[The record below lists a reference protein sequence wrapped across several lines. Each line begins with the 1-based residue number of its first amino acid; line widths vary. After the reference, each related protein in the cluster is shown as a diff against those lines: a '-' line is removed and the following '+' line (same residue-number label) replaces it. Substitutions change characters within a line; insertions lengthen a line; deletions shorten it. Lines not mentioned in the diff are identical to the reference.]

1 MIVSPFLNSRS
12 ARVTPCEAMRDDG
25 VPSTRFMC
33 DGVAVGATPKCQA
46 VHSGA
51 GAQTCSGRGVRK
63 AERRSAAGR
72 RKSPEAV
79 TELVRNGTGRHTSRT
94 TLLPLPG
101 DAIPR
106 HTRSPLLASDLGM
119 KSRIS
124 HPASRVFHSAR
135 SCSRAHNKGVIPFA
149 SSCPRRL
156 CIAAPPIRVPSCNPR
171 CNLCRHCGGSPVDF
185 LCHEALLRMAVSTH
199 GDKLAHS
206 APACGIAFAVE
217 NKIYCFSCL

>member
-1 MIVSPFLNSRS
+1 
-12 ARVTPCEAMRDDG
+12 MR
-25 VPSTRFMC
+25 
-33 DGVAVGATPKCQA
+33 VGATPKCQA

-106 HTRSPLLASDLGM
+106 QTRSPLLASDLGT

-124 HPASRVFHSAR
+124 HPASRVFHSAWSR
-135 SCSRAHNKGVIPFA
+135 SSAHRKGEIPFA
-149 SSCPRRL
+149 SPCPRRL
-156 CIAAPPIRVPSCNPR
+156 CIAAPPIRISSCNPR
-171 CNLCRHCGGSPVDF
+171 CNLRRHSGGSPVDF
-185 LCHEALLRMAVSTH
+185 LRHEALVRVAVSTH
-199 GDKLAHS
+199 GDQLAYPAS
-206 APACGIAFAVE
+206 ARGIAFAVE
-217 NKIYCFSCL
+217 NKIHCLSGL

>member
-1 MIVSPFLNSRS
+1 
-12 ARVTPCEAMRDDG
+12 MR
-25 VPSTRFMC
+25 
-33 DGVAVGATPKCQA
+33 VGATPKCQA

-63 AERRSAAGR
+63 AERRRAAGR

-106 HTRSPLLASDLGM
+106 QTRSILLAPDLWT

-124 HPASRVFHSAR
+124 LLASHVFHSAWSR
-135 SCSRAHNKGVIPFA
+135 SRAHNKGVIPFA
-149 SSCPRRL
+149 SPCPRRL
-156 CIAAPPIRVPSCNPR
+156 CIAAPPIRIPSCNPR
-171 CNLCRHCGGSPVDF
+171 CNLRRHSGGSPVDF
-185 LCHEALLRMAVSTH
+185 LRHEALVRVAVSTH
-199 GDKLAHS
+199 GDQLAYP

-217 NKIYCFSCL
+217 NKIHCLSGL

>member
-33 DGVAVGATPKCQA
+33 DGVAVGATPKRQA

-79 TELVRNGTGRHTSRT
+79 TELVRNGIGRHASRT
-94 TLLPLPG
+94 THSTLPG

-106 HTRSPLLASDLGM
+106 QTRSTFSPSDLGT

-124 HPASRVFHSAR
+124 RPVSHVFHSAWSR
-135 SCSRAHNKGVIPFA
+135 SRAHRKGEIPFA
-149 SSCPRRL
+149 SPCSRRL
-156 CIAAPPIRVPSCNPR
+156 CIAAPPIRIPSMRSALEFTPPPWRKPGRFLPSRSTGPR
-171 CNLCRHCGGSPVDF
+171 GCI
-185 LCHEALLRMAVSTH
+185 
-199 GDKLAHS
+199 HS
-206 APACGIAFAVE
+206 R
-217 NKIYCFSCL
+217 

>member
-1 MIVSPFLNSRS
+1 VSPFLNSRS

-33 DGVAVGATPKCQA
+33 DGVAVGATPKRQA

-79 TELVRNGTGRHTSRT
+79 TELVRNGIGRHASRT
-94 TLLPLPG
+94 THSTLPG

-106 HTRSPLLASDLGM
+106 QTRSTFSPSDLGT

-124 HPASRVFHSAR
+124 RPVSHVFHSAWSR
-135 SCSRAHNKGVIPFA
+135 SRAHNKGVISYA
-149 SSCPRRL
+149 SPCPRRL
-156 CIAAPPIRVPSCNPR
+156 CIAAPPIRIPSVLQSIGPALEFKPLRRRKPGRFPSSRSTGPR
-171 CNLCRHCGGSPVDF
+171 GCIPR
-185 LCHEALLRMAVSTH
+185 R
-199 GDKLAHS
+199 
-206 APACGIAFAVE
+206 
-217 NKIYCFSCL
+217 

>member
-1 MIVSPFLNSRS
+1 
-12 ARVTPCEAMRDDG
+12 MR
-25 VPSTRFMC
+25 
-33 DGVAVGATPKCQA
+33 VGATPKCQA

-72 RKSPEAV
+72 RKGPEAV

-106 HTRSPLLASDLGM
+106 QTRSPLLASDLWT

-124 HPASRVFHSAR
+124 HPVSRVFHSAR
-135 SCSRAHNKGVIPFA
+135 SRSSAHSKGEIPFA
-149 SSCPRRL
+149 SPCPRRL
-156 CIAAPPIRVPSCNPR
+156 CIAAPPIRIPSCNPR
-171 CNLCRHCGGSPVDF
+171 CNLRRRRGGSPVDF
-185 LCHEALLRMAVSTH
+185 LRHEALVRVAVSTH
-199 GDKLAHS
+199 GDQLAHPAS
-206 APACGIAFAVE
+206 ARGIALAVE
-217 NKIYCFSCL
+217 NKIHCLSGL

>member
-12 ARVTPCEAMRDDG
+12 ARVTPCEAVR
-25 VPSTRFMC
+25 
-33 DGVAVGATPKCQA
+33 VGATPKRQA

-79 TELVRNGTGRHTSRT
+79 TELVRNGTGRHASRT
-94 TLLPLPG
+94 THSTLPD

-106 HTRSPLLASDLGM
+106 QTRSTFSQSDLGT

-124 HPASRVFHSAR
+124 RPASYDFHSAW
-135 SCSRAHNKGVIPFA
+135 SHSRAHNKGETPF
-149 SSCPRRL
+149 SSPCPRRL
-156 CIAAPPIRVPSCNPR
+156 CIAAPPIRVSIGAIRAKVMPPPWRKPGRFPPS
-171 CNLCRHCGGSPVDF
+171 
-185 LCHEALLRMAVSTH
+185 
-199 GDKLAHS
+199 
-206 APACGIAFAVE
+206 
-217 NKIYCFSCL
+217 